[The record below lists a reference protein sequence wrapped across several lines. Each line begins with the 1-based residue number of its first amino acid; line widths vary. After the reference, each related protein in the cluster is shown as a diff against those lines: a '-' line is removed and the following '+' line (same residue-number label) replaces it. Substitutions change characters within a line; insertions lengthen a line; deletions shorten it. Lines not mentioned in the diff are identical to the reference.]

1 MISYK
6 NHPLAAISSGNKN
19 RLRKSALSER
29 LNLKEEFIEGNS
41 IKISNQLLNN
51 FSLIKK
57 NVHLFYPISK
67 NKEVNTWHIHN
78 AINSNSAIFTS
89 LYVKS
94 KENWECVSFKP
105 FVKFTKGKLDIP
117 LPMDYKLETFDKIEI
132 ILIPLLVFDKFGNR
146 VGYGKG
152 IYDRILN
159 RLNKNCLKVGLSFF
173 EVSKEN
179 IQVDIHDQ
187 ALDYCQTPNKLYT
200 FK

>member
-1 MISYK
+1 M
-6 NHPLAAISSGNKN
+6 AAISSGNKN

-29 LNLKEEFIEGNS
+29 LNLKEEFIERNS
-41 IKISNQLLNN
+41 IKISNHLLNN

-89 LYVKS
+89 LYEKS
-94 KENWECVSFKP
+94 NDKWECISFNP
-105 FVKFTKGKLDIP
+105 SVKFTKGKLDIP
-117 LPMDYKLETFDKIEI
+117 EPIDYKLEIFDKIEV

-159 RLNKNCLKVGLSFF
+159 QLNKNCLKIGLSFF

-179 IQVDIHDQ
+179 IQVDFQDHS
-187 ALDYCQTPNKLYT
+187 LDYCQTPNKLYK
-200 FK
+200 F

>member
-1 MISYK
+1 LISYK
-6 NHPLAAISSGNKN
+6 NHLLAAISSGNKN

-29 LNLKEEFIEGNS
+29 LNLKEEFIERNS
-41 IKISNQLLNN
+41 IKISNNLLNN

-57 NVHLFYPISK
+57 NIHLFYPISK
-67 NKEVNTWHIHN
+67 NKEINTWHIHN

-94 KENWECVSFKP
+94 KDKWECISFNP
-105 FVKFTKGKLDIP
+105 SVKFTKGKLDIP
-117 LPMDYKLETFDKIEI
+117 GPIDYKLEIFDKIEV

-159 RLNKNCLKVGLSFF
+159 QLNKNCLKIGLSFF

-179 IQVDIHDQ
+179 IQVDFQDQ
-187 ALDYCQTPNKLYT
+187 SLDYCQTPNKLYK
-200 FK
+200 F

>member
-1 MISYK
+1 M
-6 NHPLAAISSGNKN
+6 AAISSGNKN

-29 LNLKEEFIEGNS
+29 LNLKEEFIERNS
-41 IKISNQLLNN
+41 IKISNHLLNN

-57 NVHLFYPISK
+57 NVHLFYPIAK

-94 KENWECVSFKP
+94 KHKWECISFNP
-105 FVKFTKGKLDIP
+105 SVKFTKGKLDIP
-117 LPMDYKLETFDKIEI
+117 GPIDYKLEIFDKIEV

-146 VGYGKG
+146 IGYGKG

-159 RLNKNCLKVGLSFF
+159 QLNKNCLKIGLSFF

-179 IQVDIHDQ
+179 IQVDFQDQ
-187 ALDYCQTPNKLYT
+187 SLDYCQTPNKLYK
-200 FK
+200 FY

>member
-1 MISYK
+1 M
-6 NHPLAAISSGNKN
+6 AAISSGNKN

-29 LNLKEEFIEGNS
+29 LNLKEEFIERNS
-41 IKISNQLLNN
+41 IKISNHLLNN

-57 NVHLFYPISK
+57 NIHLFYPISK
-67 NKEVNTWHIHN
+67 NKEINTWHIHN

-94 KENWECVSFKP
+94 KDKWECISFNP
-105 FVKFTKGKLDIP
+105 SVKFTKGKLDIP
-117 LPMDYKLETFDKIEI
+117 GPIDYKLEIFDKIEV

-159 RLNKNCLKVGLSFF
+159 QLNKNCLKIGLSFF

-179 IQVDIHDQ
+179 IQVDFQDQ
-187 ALDYCQTPNKLYT
+187 SLDYCQTPNKLYK
-200 FK
+200 FY

>member
-1 MISYK
+1 M
-6 NHPLAAISSGNKN
+6 AAISNGNKN
-19 RLRKSALSER
+19 RLRTSALSKR
-29 LNLKEEFIEGNS
+29 LNLKEEFVERNS
-41 IKISNQLLNN
+41 INISNHLLNN
-51 FSLIKK
+51 FSLIKR

-94 KENWECVSFKP
+94 KENWECVSFNP
-105 FVKFTKGKLDIP
+105 SVKFTNGKLDMP
-117 LPMDYKLETFDKIEI
+117 VPNDYKLERFDKIDI
-132 ILIPLLVFDKFGNR
+132 ILIPLLVFDKSGNR

-159 RLNKNCLKVGLSFF
+159 QLNKKCLKIGLSFF

-179 IQVDIHDQ
+179 IQVDLYDQ
-187 ALDYCQTPNKLYT
+187 ALDYCQNPNKLYR

>member
-1 MISYK
+1 M
-6 NHPLAAISSGNKN
+6 AAISSGNKN

-29 LNLKEEFIEGNS
+29 LNLKEEFIERNS
-41 IKISNQLLNN
+41 IKISNNLLNN

-57 NVHLFYPISK
+57 NIHLFYPISK
-67 NKEVNTWHIHN
+67 NKEINTWHIHN

-94 KENWECVSFKP
+94 KDKWECISFNP
-105 FVKFTKGKLDIP
+105 SVKFTKGKLDIP
-117 LPMDYKLETFDKIEI
+117 GPIDYKLEIFDKIEV

-159 RLNKNCLKVGLSFF
+159 QLNKNCLKIGLSFF

-179 IQVDIHDQ
+179 IQVDFQDQ
-187 ALDYCQTPNKLYT
+187 SLDYCQTPNKLYK
-200 FK
+200 F

>member
-1 MISYK
+1 M
-6 NHPLAAISSGNKN
+6 AAISSGNKN

-29 LNLKEEFIEGNS
+29 LNLKEEFIERNS
-41 IKISNQLLNN
+41 IKISNHLLNN

-57 NVHLFYPISK
+57 NVHLFYPIAK

-94 KENWECVSFKP
+94 KDKWECISFNP
-105 FVKFTKGKLDIP
+105 SVKFTKGKLDIP
-117 LPMDYKLETFDKIEI
+117 GPIDYKLEIFDKIEV

-159 RLNKNCLKVGLSFF
+159 QLNKNCLKIGLSFF

-179 IQVDIHDQ
+179 IQVDFQDQ
-187 ALDYCQTPNKLYT
+187 SLDYCQTPNKLYK
-200 FK
+200 F

>member
-1 MISYK
+1 M
-6 NHPLAAISSGNKN
+6 AAISSGNKN

-29 LNLKEEFIEGNS
+29 LNLKEEFIERNS
-41 IKISNQLLNN
+41 IKISNNLLNN

-57 NVHLFYPISK
+57 NIHLFYPIAK

-94 KENWECVSFKP
+94 KDKWECISFNP
-105 FVKFTKGKLDIP
+105 SVKFTKGKLDIP
-117 LPMDYKLETFDKIEI
+117 GPIDYKLEIFDKIEV

-159 RLNKNCLKVGLSFF
+159 QLNKNCLKIGLSFF

-179 IQVDIHDQ
+179 IQVDFQDQ
-187 ALDYCQTPNKLYT
+187 SLDYCQTPNKLYK
-200 FK
+200 F

>member
-1 MISYK
+1 M
-6 NHPLAAISSGNKN
+6 AAISSGNKN

-29 LNLKEEFIEGNS
+29 LNLKEEFIERNS
-41 IKISNQLLNN
+41 IKISNHLLNN

-57 NVHLFYPISK
+57 NVHLFYPIAK

-94 KENWECVSFKP
+94 KDKWECISFNP
-105 FVKFTKGKLDIP
+105 SVKFTKGKLDIP
-117 LPMDYKLETFDKIEI
+117 GPIDYKLEIFDKIEV

-146 VGYGKG
+146 IGYGKG

-159 RLNKNCLKVGLSFF
+159 QLNKNCLKIGLSFF

-179 IQVDIHDQ
+179 IQVDFQDQ
-187 ALDYCQTPNKLYT
+187 SLDYCQTPNKLYK
-200 FK
+200 FY

>member
-1 MISYK
+1 M
-6 NHPLAAISSGNKN
+6 AAISSGNKN

-29 LNLKEEFIEGNS
+29 LNLKEEFIERNS
-41 IKISNQLLNN
+41 IKISNHLLNN

-94 KENWECVSFKP
+94 KDKWECISFNP
-105 FVKFTKGKLDIP
+105 SVKFTKGKLDIP
-117 LPMDYKLETFDKIEI
+117 GPIDYKLEIFDKIEV

-159 RLNKNCLKVGLSFF
+159 QLNKNCLKIGLSFF

-179 IQVDIHDQ
+179 IQVDFQDQ
-187 ALDYCQTPNKLYT
+187 SLDYCQTPNKLYK
-200 FK
+200 F

>member
-1 MISYK
+1 LISYK
-6 NHPLAAISSGNKN
+6 NHLLAAISSGNKN

-29 LNLKEEFIEGNS
+29 LNLKEEFIERNS
-41 IKISNQLLNN
+41 IKISNNLLNN

-57 NVHLFYPISK
+57 NIHLFYPIAK

-94 KENWECVSFKP
+94 KDKWECISFNP
-105 FVKFTKGKLDIP
+105 SVKFTKGKLDIP
-117 LPMDYKLETFDKIEI
+117 GPIDYKLEIFDKIEV

-159 RLNKNCLKVGLSFF
+159 QLNKNCLKIGLSFF

-179 IQVDIHDQ
+179 IQVDFQDQ
-187 ALDYCQTPNKLYT
+187 SLDYCQTPNKLYK
-200 FK
+200 F

>member
-1 MISYK
+1 M
-6 NHPLAAISSGNKN
+6 AAISSGNKN

-29 LNLKEEFIEGNS
+29 LNLKEEFIERNS
-41 IKISNQLLNN
+41 IKISNHLLNN

-57 NVHLFYPISK
+57 NVHLFYPIAK

-94 KENWECVSFKP
+94 KDKWECISFNP
-105 FVKFTKGKLDIP
+105 SVKFTKGKLDIP
-117 LPMDYKLETFDKIEI
+117 GPIDYKLEIFDKIEV

-146 VGYGKG
+146 IGYGKG
-152 IYDRILN
+152 IYDRILKQ
-159 RLNKNCLKVGLSFF
+159 LNKNCLKIGLSFF

-179 IQVDIHDQ
+179 IQVDFQDQ
-187 ALDYCQTPNKLYT
+187 SLDYCQTPNKLYK
-200 FK
+200 FY

>member
-19 RLRKSALSER
+19 RLRKSAISKR
-29 LNLKEEFIEGNS
+29 LNLKEEFIERNS
-41 IKISNQLLNN
+41 INISNHLLNN

-78 AINSNSAIFTS
+78 AIKSNSAIFTS
-89 LYVKS
+89 LYEKS
-94 KENWECVSFKP
+94 KKNWECASFNP
-105 FVKFTKGKLDIP
+105 SVKFTKGKLDIP
-117 LPMDYKLETFDKIEI
+117 VQSDYKLEKFDKIDI

-159 RLNKNCLKVGLSFF
+159 QLNNDCLKIGLSFF

-179 IQVDIHDQ
+179 IQVNFYDQ
-187 ALDYCQTPNKLYT
+187 SLDYCQTPEKLYK

>member
-1 MISYK
+1 
-6 NHPLAAISSGNKN
+6 LAAISNGNKN
-19 RLRKSALSER
+19 RLRKSALSKR
-29 LNLKEEFIEGNS
+29 LNLKEEFVERNS
-41 IKISNQLLNN
+41 INISNHLLNN
-51 FSLIKK
+51 FSLIKR

-94 KENWECVSFKP
+94 KENWECVSFNP
-105 FVKFTKGKLDIP
+105 SVKFINGKLDIP
-117 LPMDYKLETFDKIEI
+117 VPNDYKLERFDKIDI
-132 ILIPLLVFDKFGNR
+132 ILIPLLVFDKSGNR

-159 RLNKNCLKVGLSFF
+159 QLNKKCLKIGLSFF

-179 IQVDIHDQ
+179 IQVDLHDQ
-187 ALDYCQTPNKLYT
+187 ALDYCQTPNKLYR

>member
-1 MISYK
+1 M
-6 NHPLAAISSGNKN
+6 AAISSGNKN

-29 LNLKEEFIEGNS
+29 LNLKEEFIERNS
-41 IKISNQLLNN
+41 IKISNHLLNN

-94 KENWECVSFKP
+94 KDKWECISFNP
-105 FVKFTKGKLDIP
+105 SVKFTKGKLDIP
-117 LPMDYKLETFDKIEI
+117 EPIDYKLEIFDKIEV

-159 RLNKNCLKVGLSFF
+159 QLNKNCLKIGLSFF

-179 IQVDIHDQ
+179 IQVDFQDQ
-187 ALDYCQTPNKLYT
+187 SLDYCQTPNKLYK
-200 FK
+200 F